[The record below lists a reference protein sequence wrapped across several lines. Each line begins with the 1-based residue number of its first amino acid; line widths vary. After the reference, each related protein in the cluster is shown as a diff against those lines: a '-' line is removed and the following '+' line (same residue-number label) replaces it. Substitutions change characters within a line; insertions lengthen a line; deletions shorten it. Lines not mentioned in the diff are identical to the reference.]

1 MDMVYYEKKE
11 VNTLKKKNVMR
22 VLALCLAATVFAGMA
37 GCKKTTENTNVQQT
51 ESSQTGQDAEK
62 ETNKTAEEDHE
73 DSVRLGSDNVGY
85 FVLKNCNRNLYEYQS
100 DGWTAEMTSND
111 NILKGSSID
120 SVWSNS
126 GYEIEV
132 KGDNTGIRRVI
143 IANAGRSEYVAGLFE
158 NSGITDYKNILAEVL
173 YQLETGTILDPA
185 ECEETE
191 LSGWKG
197 MKKEEDGKVE
207 AAFMKDFDGT
217 YYFLYVLGKTDSFE
231 EECGDILSSFTPS
244 ERKQTVG
251 LFCTSGFGKNDMDSR
266 KRFSDGSFGLID
278 AGKDV
283 VTLYSV
289 NLKEAG
295 ADMADENLTWITRG
309 LQTNSGKFGDTKYSF
324 GIYNKDKMYK
334 SLTSAMEDWEKEIKE
349 LKSQSGKV
357 TAEIY
362 KSSTVTNIV
371 AVYDDFP
378 FLIQISTDAG
388 ESEKPALDFLKKIR
402 FEKVQE
408 LENSRKDSV

>member
-1 MDMVYYEKKE
+1 M
-11 VNTLKKKNVMR
+11 KKKNVMR

-37 GCKKTTENTNVQQT
+37 GCGKITDNTNVQQT
-51 ESSQTGQDAEK
+51 ESAQTGQDAEK
-62 ETNKTAEEDHE
+62 EIGKTAEEDHE
-73 DSVRLGSDNVGY
+73 DNVRLGSDNVGY
-85 FVLKNCNRNLYEYQS
+85 FVLKNCNRNLYKYQS
-100 DGWTAEMTSND
+100 DGWTAEMTAND
-111 NILKGSSID
+111 NIFKGSSMD

-126 GYEIEV
+126 GYGIEV

-143 IANAGRSEYVAGLFE
+143 IANAGNSDYVDDLFE

-217 YYFLYVLGKTDSFE
+217 YYFLYVLGKTDSFD

-266 KRFSDGSFGLID
+266 KRFSDGRFGLLD
-278 AGKDV
+278 AEKDA

-289 NLKEAG
+289 NLEEAG
-295 ADMADENLTWITRG
+295 ADMADENLTWITHG
-309 LQTNSGKFGDTKYSF
+309 LQTNAGTFGDTKYSF
-324 GIYNKDKMYK
+324 GIYNKACEIR
-334 SLTSAMEDWEKEIKE
+334 TSSM
-349 LKSQSGKV
+349 
-357 TAEIY
+357 
-362 KSSTVTNIV
+362 TVK
-371 AVYDDFP
+371 
-378 FLIQISTDAG
+378 TDADQMEELEIQEVNG
-388 ESEKPALDFLKKIR
+388 RKCILIPV
-402 FEKVQE
+402 EKV
-408 LENSRKDSV
+408 LSVDGMKLGS